1 MSLSVCGAFLA
12 AGPDLWLIYGE
23 PYVFAASAAFVD
35 TRMEGL
41 VGSLSLIPIKVFQAA
56 ELILTSIQSTGFG
69 KKQMDTHPFL
79 KDGQKSFEDRLAR
92 IKINCAAIMSNTLV
106 LTVTMSETE

>member
-35 TRMEGL
+35 TRLEGL

-56 ELILTSIQSTGFG
+56 ELILTSIQSTRFC
-69 KKQMDTHPFL
+69 
-79 KDGQKSFEDRLAR
+79 R
-92 IKINCAAIMSNTLV
+92 IVSNVHACTVFIDIANGWFTTSTSHDLI
-106 LTVTMSETE
+106 LTSHVSLILLHQG

>member
-1 MSLSVCGAFLA
+1 VG
-12 AGPDLWLIYGE
+12 
-23 PYVFAASAAFVD
+23 
-35 TRMEGL
+35 TRLEGL

-79 KDGQKSFEDRLAR
+79 NDGQTSFEDRLAR
-92 IKINCAAIMSNTLV
+92 IMINCAAIMSNTLG
-106 LTVTMSETE
+106 LTVNMSEIEHGYQRLFGIEIKNDGLTLASSER